1 LKVTDGP
8 LGYDITEAQRRLGNV
23 SRNTIYRAV
32 NRSELELVKIGTRSI
47 ITARS
52 VDALLNRNAPLKA
65 VA

>member
-1 LKVTDGP
+1 LKVTDGL
-8 LGYDITEAQRRLGNV
+8 LGYSITETQRRPGNV

-52 VDALLNRNAPLKA
+52 LDALLNRKAPLKA

>member
-1 LKVTDGP
+1 MTDES
-8 LGYDITEAQRRLGNV
+8 LGYSITEAQRRLGDV

-32 NRSELELVKIGTRSI
+32 NRQELELVKIGTRSI

-52 VDALLNRNAPLKA
+52 VNALLNRNAPLKA

>member
-1 LKVTDGP
+1 MADEP
-8 LGYDITEAQRRLGNV
+8 LGYSISEAQRRLGNV

-32 NRSELELVKIGTRSI
+32 NREELELVKIGTRSI

-52 VDALLNRNAPLKA
+52 VNALLNGSTYLKA